1 MTVNVTKTA
10 GYKAEITW
18 TEEDDPRGYLA
29 AAIEGDQ
36 LEAALA
42 ALGTTED
49 LAPDGASLAEVARH
63 TTDLVRLLERR
74 AAVLVVQLRDEH
86 EARGEEQMSW
96 PQIARRVLGDPDKHS
111 SVRRMYD
118 SGRRHLGR

>member
-1 MTVNVTKTA
+1 MSVTVTKTA

-18 TEEDDPRGYLA
+18 APKDDPRGYLT

-42 ALGTTED
+42 ALGTTENV
-49 LAPDGASLAEVARH
+49 APDGASLAEVARH

-74 AAVLVVQLRDEH
+74 AAVLVVQLRDGH